1 MAYSA
6 KQLAEAFLDL
16 AEDKTGKDL
25 QDAARAYIEWLA
37 KENEK
42 HRIRDIMRQIDKLWK
57 ERHGVSN
64 VEVASAQPLTDRMRD
79 KLRNTVDGASINE
92 IVDKNLIGGA
102 RLRIDDRV
110 LDGSVKG
117 RLDALKKTLSNA

>member
-16 AEDKTGKDL
+16 AEDKKGKDL
-25 QDAARAYIEWLA
+25 QDAARTYIEWLA

-102 RLRIDDRV
+102 RLRIDDHV

>member
-16 AEDKTGKDL
+16 AENKKGKDL
-25 QDAARAYIEWLA
+25 QDTARAYIGWLA
-37 KENEK
+37 GQNEK
-42 HRIRDIMRQIDKLWK
+42 HRIKEVMRQIDKLWK

-64 VEVASAQPLTDRMRD
+64 VEVASAQPLTNKMRD
-79 KLRNTVDGASINE
+79 KLRNTVDGASISE
-92 IVDKNLIGGA
+92 VVDKNLIGGA
-102 RLRIDDRV
+102 RIRIDDHV
-110 LDGSVKG
+110 LDGSIKG